1 MRIAGLE
8 PWRKVIEEGS
18 EVVCRCAFKA
28 LLGLCSG
35 NSGLSGLKG
44 RSFSQLKVTHWTLV

>member
-18 EVVCRCAFKA
+18 EVVCRYAFKA